1 MGLFS
6 KISDAKEGWRFLRSR
21 QRTPVVQAAYAGVG
35 ASYAI
40 SLAQKEP
47 FTRDALLT
55 QYRAMD
61 TRALRNLT
69 DYFQSGLVRY
79 TQLHELNR
87 DAALRDPVLSNLR
100 LGLEVGHEVLAE
112 STR

>member
-6 KISDAKEGWRFLRSR
+6 KISDAKEGWRFLCSR
-21 QRTPVVQAAYAGVG
+21 QRAPVVQAAYDSVG

-40 SLAQKEP
+40 SLAEKEP
-47 FTRDALLT
+47 FTRDALRA

-61 TRALRNLT
+61 TRSLRKLT

-87 DAALRDPVLSNLR
+87 DAALRDPVAANLR
-100 LGLEVGHEVLAE
+100 LGLEVGTEVLAE